1 MLRTSFRKSIS
12 FQCGPPTHG
21 TGLTPIYQETK
32 DFQENLA
39 KIFSDLSSETTVFR
53 TKWVSNNE
61 ILYQCNNA
69 YLIIDTDGLDPVF
82 GRLDEILVIG
92 GDQVV
97 FVVSMCKTNYFDAHY
112 HAYAISLT
120 SHRSL
125 FYTLKDHNVS
135 LRRKSAL
142 D

>member
-1 MLRTSFRKSIS
+1 MRLNFKQASHLANFKNVAFALANRHQRWICYELASGNLIKFS

-39 KIFSDLSSETTVFR
+39 KIFSDLSSETTLFG

-82 GRLDEILVIG
+82 GHLDE
-92 GDQVV
+92 
-97 FVVSMCKTNYFDAHY
+97 N
-112 HAYAISLT
+112 T
-120 SHRSL
+120 SHWRRPGCVCCI
-125 FYTLKDHNVS
+125 NV
-135 LRRKSAL
+135 
-142 D
+142 